1 MIRRALVVVPG
12 YGKREQGAVRD
23 QLCEAIEYHAD
34 GFARDFEP
42 DALDR
47 GGYAVRRL
55 TATERRPGAETVQLD
70 IYEAFWGDLIP
81 AELPADPIRKVTRGF
96 TLLAYWFFGGVAKGL
111 LRPNYL
117 GAALASSGAL
127 LLAWYASLA
136 LLAAKALVSDPSLAP
151 GWLASIVGAEAFAG
165 AVDWVQRQP
174 WWTVL
179 PGLLAGLQA
188 DRLAALAEFAK
199 SYLSDER
206 DADSVAG
213 VRARAKNRVE
223 RILAQIY
230 ASPEP
235 YDEVFVVGHSMGA
248 ALAIDA
254 LADWGADRART
265 HFHSWGAPM
274 RVFCAQEP
282 EMDAERAKL
291 LAADPP
297 LAGWTDAIARNDWV
311 AGFTP
316 GHREAFGEAS
326 SLVVRSPQG
335 WWAGWNASTHEQYF
349 RNPETLARLI
359 APVSP
364 PDVPAPPQS
373 T

>member
-1 MIRRALVVVPG
+1 MIRRAVVVVPG

-23 QLCEAIEYHAD
+23 QLCAAFEFHAD

-42 DALDR
+42 DPVELNGFSA
-47 GGYAVRRL
+47 RRL
-55 TATERRPGAETVQLD
+55 TATERRPDAPAIRIDVH
-70 IYEAFWGDLIP
+70 EAFWGDLIP
-81 AELPADPIRKVTRGF
+81 AELPADPVRKVTRGF
-96 TLLAYWFFGGVAKGL
+96 ALLAYWFFGGVAKGL

-117 GAALASSGAL
+117 GAALAASGAL

-136 LLAAKALVSDPSLAP
+136 LLAAKALASDPSLAP
-151 GWLASIVGAEAFAG
+151 GWLSGLVGADALSG
-165 AVDWVQRQP
+165 AVGWVQAQP

-188 DRLAALAEFAK
+188 DRIAALAEFSK
-199 SYLSDER
+199 SYLT
-206 DADSVAG
+206 DAREGDAAAG
-213 VRARAKNRVE
+213 VRARAKSRVE
-223 RILAQIY
+223 RLLAQIY
-230 ASPEP
+230 ASPEC

-248 ALAIDA
+248 AIAIDA

-297 LAGWTDAIARNDWV
+297 LAGWTDVIARNDWV

-349 RNPETLARLI
+349 RNPETLTRLI
-359 APVSP
+359 APVA
-364 PDVPAPPQS
+364 APSPQS